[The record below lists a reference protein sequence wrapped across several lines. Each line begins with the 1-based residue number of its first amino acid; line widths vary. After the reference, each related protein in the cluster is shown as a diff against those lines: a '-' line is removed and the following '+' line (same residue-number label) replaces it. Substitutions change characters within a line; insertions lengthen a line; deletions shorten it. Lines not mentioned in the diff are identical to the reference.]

1 MRGEKEKY
9 HAAACPRRGCPHP
22 DRGFDGISMGAATER
37 DQTGL
42 GISRAD
48 QDAFA
53 AESHARAAAA
63 IKDGRLAEEIVP
75 VTVPARKG
83 AVTVDTDGGVRPGTT
98 ADKLAALPPA
108 FSPGGNITAGSASQL
123 SDGACAVVVMSSERA
138 AELGLPWLAEIGAY
152 GTVAGPDP
160 SLLLQP
166 ANAIRNALRRDG
178 TLDVGDLD
186 LIEINEAF
194 AAVAPASM
202 RDLGVPGDKVNV
214 NGGAIALGHPIGM
227 SGARLALTLAL
238 ELRRRGGGTGAAA
251 LCGGGGQG
259 DALVLRVPQ
268 AVARKSVI
276 SQMAAPLVMVAPAC
290 AVRPATVPDLWAF
303 TGCSIFIAS
312 RTRIRSPAA
321 TCCPSETATL
331 MTVPCIG
338 AARTLPEA
346 PPAPGCLAARW
357 RRGWPPRAPGEWRRR
372 TARVAGSVTSRR
384 LPSTSTTTVCLSAGP
399 AGPSV
404 PASSAFQGGR
414 SLRNSVSIHRVCTV
428 NGPGLAVQFG
438 GEGGVGDDGP
448 VERQGGGQ
456 PADLELGQGPGGA
469 LQCLLAGG
477 AGDDELAEQ
486 RVPGGADH
494 RARLHA
500 GVEPDAGPGGRLPGG
515 DGAGRG
521 QEAAAGVLGVDPEL
535 DRVAARARVA
545 GGAVGHCRAARRR
558 RCGTSRGPGRCR

>member
-1 MRGEKEKY
+1 MPQPVIVAGARTPIGKLLGGLAPLSAPALAGAAI
-9 HAAACPRRGCPHP
+9 AAALERSGITGNQVDAVIFGTVIQAGVGPNPARLGAAAGGIPMGVPAVTVNKLCLSGLTAIAQAAAQVAAGYSEIVVAGGTESMTNAPHLLP
-22 DRGFDGISMGAATER
+22 GSRSGIKYGAATLADALDRDGLICGFDGISMGAATER

-63 IKDGRLAEEIVP
+63 IKDGRLAAEIVP

-83 AVTVDTDGGVRPGTT
+83 AVTVDTDEGVRPGTT

-194 AAVAPASM
+194 AAVALASM

-268 AVARKSVI
+268 
-276 SQMAAPLVMVAPAC
+276 L
-290 AVRPATVPDLWAF
+290 
-303 TGCSIFIAS
+303 
-312 RTRIRSPAA
+312 
-321 TCCPSETATL
+321 
-331 MTVPCIG
+331 
-338 AARTLPEA
+338 
-346 PPAPGCLAARW
+346 
-357 RRGWPPRAPGEWRRR
+357 RR
-372 TARVAGSVTSRR
+372 
-384 LPSTSTTTVCLSAGP
+384 
-399 AGPSV
+399 
-404 PASSAFQGGR
+404 
-414 SLRNSVSIHRVCTV
+414 
-428 NGPGLAVQFG
+428 
-438 GEGGVGDDGP
+438 
-448 VERQGGGQ
+448 
-456 PADLELGQGPGGA
+456 
-469 LQCLLAGG
+469 
-477 AGDDELAEQ
+477 
-486 RVPGGADH
+486 
-494 RARLHA
+494 
-500 GVEPDAGPGGRLPGG
+500 
-515 DGAGRG
+515 
-521 QEAAAGVLGVDPEL
+521 
-535 DRVAARARVA
+535 
-545 GGAVGHCRAARRR
+545 
-558 RCGTSRGPGRCR
+558 